1 PLIRNYSLLEFLGL
15 KLGLPS
21 GLHRN
26 GESAK
31 YRFGVAKVRK
41 SIDSTAFFAIFFRAK
56 PQKLGNGR

>member
-1 PLIRNYSLLEFLGL
+1 
-15 KLGLPS
+15 LGLPS

-41 SIDSTAFFAIFFRAK
+41 RVDFTAFFTLFFQVK
-56 PQKLGNGR
+56 PEKLGNGR

>member
-1 PLIRNYSLLEFLGL
+1 
-15 KLGLPS
+15 LGLPS

-41 SIDSTAFFAIFFRAK
+41 STGFTAFFHQFFQVK
-56 PQKLGNGR
+56 PEKLENGR